1 MPKMKTH
8 KGAAKRFKKTG
19 AGKWR
24 RNRANRIHRHTKDAA
39 AKRAL
44 GKRLAV
50 DKTDA
55 KRIERL
61 LPYD

>member
-19 AGKWR
+19 SGR
-24 RNRANRIHRHTKDAA
+24 ILRNRANRIHRHTKDAA

-44 GKRLAV
+44 GKWLAV
-50 DKTDA
+50 DKTDQ
-55 KRIERL
+55 KRVERL
-61 LPYD
+61 LPYE